1 MKSYDPQ
8 GTVYVNRAR
17 FAFTDPTSG
26 IRYEPGEEVRATPT
40 DWLAS
45 QTYIHVVDVE
55 AAPVDDDAAKKKAE
69 EDAAAQKLAEE
80 EAAAQKLADAQKAAV
95 ADEKKAD
102 TPAVKK

>member
-26 IRYEPGEEVRATPT
+26 IRYEPGEQVRATPT
-40 DWLAS
+40 DWLAA
-45 QTYIHVVDVE
+45 QTCIHVVD
-55 AAPVDDDAAKKKAE
+55 AVDDDAAKKKAE
-69 EDAAAQKLAEE
+69 KDAAAQKLAEE

-95 ADEKKAD
+95 AAEKKAD
-102 TPAVKK
+102 TPAAKK